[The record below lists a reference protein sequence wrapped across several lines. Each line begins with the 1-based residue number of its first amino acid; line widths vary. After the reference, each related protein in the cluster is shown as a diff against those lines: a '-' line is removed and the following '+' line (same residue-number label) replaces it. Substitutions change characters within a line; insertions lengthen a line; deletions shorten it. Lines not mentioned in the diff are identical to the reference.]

1 MPAVEEIKE
10 TIISPPG
17 YSLGLP
23 TIENPLEPVHR
34 MIVGDLGFS
43 FPATILFGATIDR
56 RLRVKNPIPITL
68 SKEGDVVVASS
79 SELEEFGYGNDISEA
94 LDDFARTLAELYL
107 SLEENADRLGDDLKQ
122 QFSRLC
128 TFIEVRSRN
137 EGSRIRSTGN

>member
-1 MPAVEEIKE
+1 MPAVEEIKGA
-10 TIISPPG
+10 IMSPPG
-17 YSLGLP
+17 YSLVP

-34 MIVGDLGFS
+34 MIVENLEFS
-43 FPATILFGATIDR
+43 FPVEILFGAIIDR
-56 RLRVKNPIPITL
+56 RLRIKNPIQITL
-68 SKEGDVVVASS
+68 SKEEDVVVASS

-94 LDDFARTLAELYL
+94 LDDFAKTLAELYL